1 MNRQFRAG
9 TLGFTIVFIISLL
22 MSFAMPGITQA
33 ASPYDQLASSVLQ
46 KNKSLYEAGKAVDGG
61 WGNFGSYDAYV
72 LKQAGADV
80 GSWVYG
86 SSSFKAGVIG
96 LIDATL
102 VAESGVKKSSQRVA
116 QDYLAAKSIGETGK
130 AGQLLAI
137 LQARQTVSGNV
148 YFDNNAFSD
157 IAAFELLGRAGDIDN
172 INQAGAINYILGK
185 QESGAWPPV
194 ADWGPDFMATAQA
207 VRALKYLDPQGQQA
221 NVTAAINSGCDW
233 LKSKQKSDGSFLG
246 NVWED
251 PATDSAEVVATL
263 KLLGIDP
270 ASWSSGGKTAMDY
283 LLAAGAYENITS
295 NTWVLDACLKLGA
308 TATIN
313 PGSGGDTGSETP
325 DTITVT
331 TSVIGENNEA
341 LFGPAQLT
349 LNRNQSYGLTALGAL
364 EASGLSWSFSPQ
376 FSTLVDTIAGQ
387 KNEGMCGWMFKINGN
402 VPMIPAR
409 DAVLAQG
416 DSLIWWYS
424 TDIDSMGNT
433 PAVPG
438 VMSQKGQEL
447 KVVLNKYMVDF
458 AQLGA
463 KNLIKSLEER
473 MDPTALEALQK
484 ELDAN
489 NVTLQDKEVGT
500 AEAIIFDDAKQE
512 VVVYIPEKSL
522 NETKKLSVQELASIP
537 RAGQYAHKIVSSL
550 YEFGPSGTV
559 FAKPVTIS
567 IKVPITENMDIN
579 KLTPAWYDEEKQL
592 WVPIP
597 GIIDMKESLVIFN
610 IDHFTD
616 FALIELPSR
625 SSFKDLGDD
634 MGEARDAVE
643 ILAGQGVIK
652 GSGLGFEPER
662 FINRAELAQLLVQ
675 ALGLEKVE
683 EAELAYKDVSESDW
697 FIRAVATASANKILT
712 GYPDQTFR
720 PAQKISRYEMASIIY
735 KLDEENMADYKLRC
749 KDQDI
754 IPAWAL
760 NGVKYLE
767 HHGLMKAIEDGNLQ
781 GERPVTR
788 AEAALLIFRYLNL

>member
-1 MNRQFRAG
+1 
-9 TLGFTIVFIISLL
+9 
-22 MSFAMPGITQA
+22 
-33 ASPYDQLASSVLQ
+33 
-46 KNKSLYEAGKAVDGG
+46 
-61 WGNFGSYDAYV
+61 
-72 LKQAGADV
+72 
-80 GSWVYG
+80 
-86 SSSFKAGVIG
+86 
-96 LIDATL
+96 
-102 VAESGVKKSSQRVA
+102 
-116 QDYLAAKSIGETGK
+116 
-130 AGQLLAI
+130 
-137 LQARQTVSGNV
+137 
-148 YFDNNAFSD
+148 
-157 IAAFELLGRAGDIDN
+157 
-172 INQAGAINYILGK
+172 
-185 QESGAWPPV
+185 
-194 ADWGPDFMATAQA
+194 
-207 VRALKYLDPQGQQA
+207 
-221 NVTAAINSGCDW
+221 
-233 LKSKQKSDGSFLG
+233 
-246 NVWED
+246 
-251 PATDSAEVVATL
+251 
-263 KLLGIDP
+263 
-270 ASWSSGGKTAMDY
+270 
-283 LLAAGAYENITS
+283 
-295 NTWVLDACLKLGA
+295 
-308 TATIN
+308 
-313 PGSGGDTGSETP
+313 
-325 DTITVT
+325 
-331 TSVIGENNEA
+331 
-341 LFGPAQLT
+341 
-349 LNRNQSYGLTALGAL
+349 
-364 EASGLSWSFSPQ
+364 
-376 FSTLVDTIAGQ
+376 
-387 KNEGMCGWMFKINGN
+387 
-402 VPMIPAR
+402 
-409 DAVLAQG
+409 
-416 DSLIWWYS
+416 
-424 TDIDSMGNT
+424 
-433 PAVPG
+433 
-438 VMSQKGQEL
+438 
-447 KVVLNKYMVDF
+447 
-458 AQLGA
+458 
-463 KNLIKSLEER
+463 